1 MSQHELQV
9 LKQQINQ
16 DFLVR
21 FSPVLEDLYADL
33 TRKPIDSIR
42 LKTCIHDHLQSS
54 INNNK
59 DSNDLDDAIL
69 LIFNFDEINFE
80 TVHSLFTSSTPAQQA
95 LISFKEDLW
104 L

>member
-1 MSQHELQV
+1 MSQLEITFI
-9 LKQQINQ
+9 KQQINQ

-21 FSPVLEDLYADL
+21 FSPVLVDLYADL
-33 TRKPIDSIR
+33 NRKPIDSIR
-42 LKTCIHDHLQSS
+42 LKTCIRDHLQSS
-54 INNNK
+54 INNK
-59 DSNDLDDAIL
+59 DFNDLDDAIL

-80 TVHSLFTSSTPAQQA
+80 TVHSLFTSSTPAQQG

>member
-1 MSQHELQV
+1 MSQLEITFI
-9 LKQQINQ
+9 KQQINQ
-16 DFLVR
+16 DFLVK
-21 FSPVLEDLYADL
+21 FSPVLVDLYADL

-42 LKTCIHDHLQSS
+42 LKTCIRDHLQSS
-54 INNNK
+54 INNK
-59 DSNDLDDAIL
+59 DFNDLDDAIL

-80 TVHSLFTSSTPAQQA
+80 TVHSLFTSSTPAQQG